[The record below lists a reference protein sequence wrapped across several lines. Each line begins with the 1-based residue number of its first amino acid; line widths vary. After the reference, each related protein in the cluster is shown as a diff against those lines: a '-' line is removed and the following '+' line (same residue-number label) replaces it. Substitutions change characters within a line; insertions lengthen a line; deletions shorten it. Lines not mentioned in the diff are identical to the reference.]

1 MEKTTS
7 SPTSNGSLKRSTII
21 CYDSGGISM
30 MTSCGISM
38 MTSWEKFKEDIL
50 DNENILDNFNE
61 DILETV
67 NEVLGF

>member
-1 MEKTTS
+1 
-7 SPTSNGSLKRSTII
+7 
-21 CYDSGGISM
+21 
-30 MTSCGISM
+30 M

>member
-1 MEKTTS
+1 MRTFQKMLMT
-7 SPTSNGSLKRSTII
+7 
-21 CYDSGGISM
+21 
-30 MTSCGISM
+30 TSCGISM